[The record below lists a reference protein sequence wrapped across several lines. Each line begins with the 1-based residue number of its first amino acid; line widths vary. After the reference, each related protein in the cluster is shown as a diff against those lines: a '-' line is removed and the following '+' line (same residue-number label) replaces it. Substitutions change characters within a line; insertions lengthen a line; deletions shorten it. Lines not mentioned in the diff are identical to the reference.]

1 MYFVVVMFTEGN
13 VYLMFIK
20 NENLA
25 IDPFAYAMIEK
36 VSIIWIYE
44 EHAVLL
50 SLWLSDLHSFFQ
62 KQQNMRANDI
72 VELVDNLLFPLKP
85 KF

>member
-1 MYFVVVMFTEGN
+1 MYFVVVIFTEA
-13 VYLMFIK
+13 MFIK

-25 IDPFAYAMIEK
+25 IDQFAYAMIEK